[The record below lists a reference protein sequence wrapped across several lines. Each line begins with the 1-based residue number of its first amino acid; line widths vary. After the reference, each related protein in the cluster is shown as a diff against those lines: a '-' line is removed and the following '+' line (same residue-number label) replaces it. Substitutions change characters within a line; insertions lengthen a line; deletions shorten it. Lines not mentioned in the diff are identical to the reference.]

1 MKTINFSTGSK
12 SYQLK
17 SDSVVYVKRTA
28 FDMDQRPE
36 SNTLY
41 FEQIRCVGKN
51 KNLYLVHA
59 EDALIGESIYD
70 KKGNYQGYRY
80 A

>member
-12 SYQLK
+12 SYQLE
-17 SDSVVYVKRTA
+17 SDSVVYVKRTE
-28 FDMDQRPE
+28 FDMHQRPE
-36 SNTLY
+36 SDTLY
-41 FEQIRCVGKN
+41 FEKIRYAGEN

-59 EDALIGESIYD
+59 EDVLIGESIYD
-70 KKGNYQGYRY
+70 KKGDYEAYRY